1 MRYCFDIDGTICSNT
16 NGDYKNAL
24 PLIDRIQ
31 KINDLY
37 DEGNEIILFTARG
50 STTNVDWKD
59 FTEQQLREWDVK
71 FHELLFNK
79 PEADL
84 FIDDKGVSDSLFF
97 EDQ

>member
-1 MRYCFDIDGTICSNT
+1 MSFIGSYF
-16 NGDYKNAL
+16 
-24 PLIDRIQ
+24 
-31 KINDLY
+31 
-37 DEGNEIILFTARG
+37 EIILFTARG
-50 STTNVDWKD
+50 STTSVDWKD
-59 FTEQQLREWDVK
+59 FTEQQLREWGVK

>member
-16 NGDYKNAL
+16 NGDYKSAL

-37 DEGNEIILFTARG
+37 DEGNEILLFTARG

-59 FTEQQLREWDVK
+59 FTEQQLSEWGVK